1 MLSKE
6 VLRRRTEEAARRIEQ
21 ERLLEEERRRRE
33 EEERRLEEERMR
45 RLEARRQ
52 QCRREAK
59 RRTTM
64 LFREAVRVANQGSRS
79 TTMEVAL
86 DVSEFLEQELTT
98 EGFTFVKSR
107 TSDAQMDIE
116 VRLRRLFAKFDEGSQ
131 QIHYQE
137 RLLKALEESQE
148 PDHPQEPAEAVLEV
162 LSELEAEDE
171 SVSVLNEGAR
181 AYLVDSLIPFLKDP
195 MHVELLDRFRVQ
207 WMPAELTE
215 RVLAARGH
223 VPAWLL
229 STSGHGLMQR
239 VGECAAMEA
248 DAGHHEALFQL
259 VPLPTNE
266 VRWGQNTMTKLVH
279 RGQPIGVTPFSREI
293 MLALFNALG
302 FETQVLEQAGVHML
316 RVSW

>member
-6 VLRRRTEEAARRIEQ
+6 ALRRRTEEAARRIEQ

-33 EEERRLEEERMR
+33 EEERRLEEERVR

-64 LFREAVRVANQGSRS
+64 VFREAVRVANQGSRS
-79 TTMEVAL
+79 TRMEVTL
-86 DVSEFLEQELTT
+86 DVSEFLEQELTA
-98 EGFTFVKSR
+98 EGFGFVKSR

-116 VRLRRLFAKFDEGSQ
+116 ARLRRLFAKFDEGPRQ
-131 QIHYQE
+131 THYQE

-148 PDHPQEPAEAVLEV
+148 PDHPREPAEAVLEV
-162 LSELEAEDE
+162 LCELEAEDE
-171 SVSVLNEGAR
+171 NVLNEGAR
-181 AYLVDSLIPFLKDP
+181 AYLVESLIPFLKDP
-195 MHVELLDRFRVQ
+195 MQVELLDRFRVQ
-207 WMPAELTE
+207 WTPAELSE

-259 VPLPTNE
+259 VPLASNE

-293 MLALFNALG
+293 MLALFKALG

>member
-6 VLRRRTEEAARRIEQ
+6 ALRRRTEEAARRIEQ

-33 EEERRLEEERMR
+33 EEERRLEEERLR
-45 RLEARRQ
+45 RLEARKQ

-79 TTMEVAL
+79 TRMEVTL
-86 DVSEFLEQELTT
+86 DVSAFLEQELTA
-98 EGFTFVKSR
+98 EGFSFLKSR

-116 VRLRRLFAKFDEGSQ
+116 VRLRRLFAKFDEGPRQ
-131 QIHYQE
+131 THYQE

-148 PDHPQEPAEAVLEV
+148 PDHPQEPDEAVLEV
-162 LSELEAEDE
+162 LAELEGEDE
-171 SVSVLNEGAR
+171 NVLNEGAR
-181 AYLVDSLIPFLKDP
+181 AYLVESLMPFLKDP
-195 MHVELLDRFRVQ
+195 KQVELLDRFRVQ
-207 WMPAELTE
+207 WTPAELTE

-259 VPLPTNE
+259 VPLASNE

-293 MLALFNALG
+293 MLALFKALG